1 MYTQLPKQRAR
12 ASYGLSREDLTPRSA
27 SANMDDFDFRAV
39 AEKYSPHKYTA
50 EQIPEIPVYNRETNK
65 FRRFSR
71 IVSVPEMSVQEPAAP
86 SQPASLGQANKHEKA
101 GIYRPNPVE
110 KDVERDYKHITR
122 KIPEIGIEPS
132 EPKAAPL
139 SPQGARR
146 IHEWINRRSSP
157 PPKNGD
163 PKSRPRSETKGL
175 EAFENPEFMLDTR
188 RNVSEKHSS
197 ANPKQFPKFVPQ
209 YQPHFRTRSI
219 KEPENTVSETTAPK
233 SHERQYSTP
242 VTATPATYASSRVST
257 FESHLSVKS
266 YASSETELS
275 SVECC
280 EPDIF
285 SYYEKAGGSRS
296 QYEGS
301 LFERPR
307 ADEDDLPPEPPK
319 HERRIVSDMVLS
331 TSRDAVPRKNT
342 GEAKN
347 LHKPFTSTH
356 GDMVSSTQDKAI
368 SRARVNPATKAQIVM
383 PSSSDNAL
391 SVKSENLPQSQTKQ
405 KPRSRSNHVRPHSA
419 AMHSSGVPAKPA
431 HDFCL
436 DFGADYNKSKFTIPI
451 ENQVRR
457 PHRHNDQVFIRKAVI
472 PLKES
477 NTEAPTNGDRRS
489 VSSGNRVFSGLK
501 NGLGLLSSKSGHK

>member
-12 ASYGLSREDLTPRSA
+12 ASYGLSREDLTPRLA

-71 IVSVPEMSVQEPAAP
+71 IVSVPEMSVQELAAP
-86 SQPASLGQANKHEKA
+86 SQPASLGQFKKHEKA
-101 GIYRPNPVE
+101 GIYRPKPVE
-110 KDVERDYKHITR
+110 KDGEKDYKHITR
-122 KIPEIGIEPS
+122 KIPELGVEPN

-163 PKSRPRSETKGL
+163 PKSRPSSETKRL

-219 KEPENTVSETTAPK
+219 KEPENMVLETTTPK
-233 SHERQYSTP
+233 SHERQDSTP

-266 YASSETELS
+266 YASSETELL

-285 SYYEKAGGSRS
+285 SYYEKAGGLRS

-331 TSRDAVPRKNT
+331 TSRDAVPRNNI
-342 GEAKN
+342 GEAKI
-347 LHKPFTSTH
+347 LHKPITSTH
-356 GDMVSSTQDKAI
+356 GDMVSPTQDKAI

-391 SVKSENLPQSQTKQ
+391 SVKSENTETTFTL
-405 KPRSRSNHVRPHSA
+405 KPRAPSFISNAFFRC
-419 AMHSSGVPAKPA
+419 SGQTA

-436 DFGADYNKSKFTIPI
+436 DFGADYNKSKFTIPV

-457 PHRHNDQVFIRKAVI
+457 PHRHNDQIFIRKAAI
-472 PLKES
+472 HLKES

-501 NGLGLLSSKSGHK
+501 NGLGLLSGKSGHK